1 MHPGLTEDQLWRAK
15 YIYDS
20 AFHPDTGEKMIL
32 VGRMS
37 AQVPM
42 NMTITGCMLTFYR
55 YLSSP
60 HLRTTRMPGGS
71 SWLWGEEGT
80 RVPYP
85 THTRAV
91 GAWVTSPSVSSTLLS
106 LAGPRQ
112 PCCSGSGST
121 SPLMLLSITPTAA
134 EMHPSPPGKHLS
146 DQVLEAPQN
155 TRGVP

>member
-1 MHPGLTEDQLWRAK
+1 MMPKPPKLPGWSLRHQPAFANGVGDQLGHVCWQRVFQQVLPLPGRAGTVQPGLTEDQLWRAK

-60 HLRTTRMPGGS
+60 HPRTKRMPGGS

-85 THTRAV
+85 ACTHAV
-91 GAWVTSPSVSSTLLS
+91 GA
-106 LAGPRQ
+106 
-112 PCCSGSGST
+112 
-121 SPLMLLSITPTAA
+121 
-134 EMHPSPPGKHLS
+134 
-146 DQVLEAPQN
+146 
-155 TRGVP
+155 